1 MPSTER
7 RRWRSAEHDIPEQP
21 AGIASDKGENAD
33 REDIETVLDAIA
45 APLVG
50 HVPSVLRNG
59 VLRRR

>member
-33 REDIETVLDAIA
+33 REDIETVLDVYGRA
-45 APLVG
+45 AG
-50 HVPSVLRNG
+50 QDVPSVLRNG